1 MDRRHTEQ
9 GYATAPSFAQTHY
22 QRARERLRAARG
34 MHRWSIGEGVRWA
47 VTIVLALI
55 VAAIIAISFLNWN
68 SLRGPIARYVS
79 WKIGR
84 PVHINGDLK
93 VHLWSFTPRVSVDG
107 LVIGNPS
114 WVKTPQM
121 ADAQNLTFK
130 IRILPYLFGGRA
142 YLPLLSIDHPNLL
155 VIRQA
160 DGTSNWD
167 FNNGEDTGEGMKIPP
182 IQHFAVRNGH
192 IEIHDLKRKITFVG
206 EINSR
211 ENTGRGAAFTLD
223 GDGLLNNRKFSAI
236 VRGGP
241 LINVDLSKPYDFY
254 GDIHAGATHVVA
266 RGSIKHPF
274 DLGGIEAT
282 LTLSG
287 PNLNQLYDLT
297 GLTLPGTPPYRLTG
311 HLIRDE
317 AVYTFQ
323 NIDGTVGQSD
333 LHGDLKVDAS
343 GDIPFLS
350 GAISSKVLDFADLGP
365 VVGAPPPAKERAQAL
380 AAGATAAE
388 VAPMKH
394 LLPDAPLQ
402 VDRLRQMNAD
412 VTYSAETVR
421 SQDFPLRH
429 ASTHVKLQN
438 GILTLDPLSF
448 SFAQGKLA
456 GRAQIDASRSIPVTN
471 IDARLSDIRL
481 EQFVSSKPP
490 AVEGL
495 LVARAKLSGSGNS
508 IQKAANNASGTF
520 TTIIPSGK
528 IRAAF
533 AELTGINVLNGLGL
547 LLSGDKSDTGVRC
560 AVADF
565 SVNRGVMTARNF
577 VFDTDPV
584 LVTGKGAIA
593 LDGENMN
600 LELQGHPK
608 KFRLL
613 HLRAPIT
620 ITGSVNNPQIGVA
633 AGQAIPQGGLA
644 VALGF
649 LSPLAAILPFV
660 DPGLA
665 KDANCTGLIAT
676 GKQHGAP
683 VTKKVKAEAT
693 HD

>member
-1 MDRRHTEQ
+1 M
-9 GYATAPSFAQTHY
+9 
-22 QRARERLRAARG
+22 
-34 MHRWSIGEGVRWA
+34 
-47 VTIVLALI
+47 
-55 VAAIIAISFLNWN
+55 
-68 SLRGPIARYVS
+68 
-79 WKIGR
+79 
-84 PVHINGDLK
+84 
-93 VHLWSFTPRVSVDG
+93 
-107 LVIGNPS
+107 
-114 WVKTPQM
+114 
-121 ADAQNLTFK
+121 
-130 IRILPYLFGGRA
+130 
-142 YLPLLSIDHPNLL
+142 
-155 VIRQA
+155 
-160 DGTSNWD
+160 
-167 FNNGEDTGEGMKIPP
+167 
-182 IQHFAVRNGH
+182 
-192 IEIHDLKRKITFVG
+192 KRKLTFVG

-211 ENTGRGAAFTLD
+211 ENSGRGAAFTLD
-223 GDGLLNNRKFSAI
+223 GDGLLNNRKFTVI

-241 LINVDLSKPYDFY
+241 LINVDTSKPYNFY

-266 RGSIKHPF
+266 RGSITHPF
-274 DLGGIEAT
+274 DLGAIEAT

-297 GLTLPGTPPYRLTG
+297 GLALPGTPPYRINGYLT
-311 HLIRDE
+311 RDE

-333 LHGDLKVDAS
+333 LRGDLKIDAL
-343 GDIPFLS
+343 GKVPFLS

-365 VVGAPPPAKERAQAL
+365 IVGAPPPAKERVQAL
-380 AAGATAAE
+380 AAGATPAD

-438 GILTLDPLSF
+438 GVLRLDPLF
-448 SFAQGKLA
+448 FTFAQGKLS
-456 GRAQIDASRSIPVTN
+456 GHAQIDASRSVPMTD

-495 LVARAKLSGSGNS
+495 LVARAKLTGSGNS
-508 IQKAANNASGTF
+508 IQKAANNANGTF

-565 SVNRGVMTARNF
+565 SVNKGVMTARNF

-584 LVTGKGAIA
+584 LVTGKGTIA

-608 KFRLL
+608 EFRLL

-620 ITGSVNNPQIGVA
+620 ITGPVNSPQIGIA
-633 AGQAIPQGGLA
+633 AGEAIPQGGFA

-649 LSPLAAILPFV
+649 LSPFAAIIPFV

-665 KDANCTGLIAT
+665 KDANCADLIST

-683 VTKKVKAEAT
+683 IAQKVKAEAT
-693 HD
+693 SSHK